1 MFLEA
6 VWAEN
11 EALFGLCLIGYY
23 LIKVLNLSAQKWPNV
38 MLVFLAD
45 QLWLS
50 TFPLALTL
58 MYHAYAP
65 HQHPS
70 RVWLA
75 SERSPWRYRANTD
88 LSSSAGGCG
97 EESRE
102 NRSITTKII
111 KHQSKL
117 NITTY
122 LPLSY
127 QPSYSITTA
136 HTPPTKA
143 SNKKKNVLTLF
154 WHRTPFKS

>member
-1 MFLEA
+1 MLVDDSVCPMFLEA

-38 MLVFLAD
+38 MLVFFAD

-88 LSSSAGGCG
+88 LASSAGGCG

-122 LPLSY
+122 LPAIVSTLTSY
-127 QPSYSITTA
+127 HYFS
-136 HTPPTKA
+136 H
-143 SNKKKNVLTLF
+143 LTYQSVK
-154 WHRTPFKS
+154 H